1 MSFYGKKFKKAK
13 FDKVLELMDAMAVTE
28 KTRNILKQF
37 ESLTSFKD
45 NGDGTIQYLV
55 TLGDKEIINQT
66 ITLGVEKD
74 FKTPEDIVTKVTFTF
89 DGGKLKSVMKFP
101 DGKVLYMDREFD
113 DNTMTLY
120 IWLEGVDIKAS
131 VTYEAV

>member
-45 NGDGTIQYLV
+45 NGDGTIQQ
-55 TLGDKEIINQT
+55 GNHQPNHH
-66 ITLGVEKD
+66 LGVEKD